1 MSDPFTVHIRDPIH
15 GSILLTGDELALVE
29 TAVFQRLRG
38 IKQLGFADH
47 AFPGATHTRFA
58 HSLGAMEMATRMFDA
73 VFPARSA
80 ASLARGAASLG
91 VGHEASEPASPG
103 EASALSEET
112 RQRFRQVL
120 RLAVLLHDIGHAP
133 LSHATEGCM
142 PLRRELGLACLGAD
156 PADTTRA
163 THEDYTTLLLLDSPL
178 TVELER
184 RFAPLGIRP
193 ADVANLITGVLPEE
207 VTPLTSAGIDY
218 APLLT
223 QMVSGELDADRMDY
237 LQRDS
242 YHAGVDYG
250 RFDQDWLLRN
260 LGHHVHEGKAYL
272 ALYHRAIFA
281 FEDFLLSRYH
291 MFASVYYHHSS
302 IAFDTM
308 LSRYIEEEPSFRFPV
323 DSEEYVQFD
332 DVAFWMRLRSS
343 ANRWAKRIVRRD
355 IYRRVLEL
363 NAGDDSAE
371 LASVEEALSDA
382 GIDYY
387 VSRDESVLSRYYA
400 FGGSGRAAIFV
411 INRALGRA
419 RRVDTYSKLYERYAQ
434 PARLQRVYCR
444 PDQRGAAERCLRELL
459 PRDEQLELAW

>member
-29 TAVFQRLRG
+29 TPVFQRLRG

-73 VFPARSA
+73 VFPALGTSRDADA
-80 ASLARGAASLG
+80 AEGGDA
-91 VGHEASEPASPG
+91 PP
-103 EASALSEET
+103 LSEET
-112 RQRFRQVL
+112 RQRFRQLL

-142 PLRRELGLACLGAD
+142 PLRHELGLECLGTD
-156 PADTTRA
+156 PSDETRA
-163 THEDYTTLLLLDSPL
+163 NHEDYTTLLLLDSEL
-178 TVELER
+178 TVELSR
-184 RFAPLGIRP
+184 RFAPLGITP
-193 ADVANLITGVLPEE
+193 VDVANVITGVLPAET
-207 VTPLTSAGIDY
+207 TPLTAGGIDY

-308 LSRYIEEEPSFRFPV
+308 LSRYIEEEPEFRFPTSA
-323 DSEEYVQFD
+323 DEFVQFD

-343 ANRWAKRIVRRD
+343 DNRWAKRIVRRD
-355 IYRRVLEL
+355 IYRRILEL

-371 LASVEEALSDA
+371 LSSVEEALRSA

-411 INRALGRA
+411 VNRALGRA

-444 PDQRGAAERCLRELL
+444 PDQRAEAQRCLRELL